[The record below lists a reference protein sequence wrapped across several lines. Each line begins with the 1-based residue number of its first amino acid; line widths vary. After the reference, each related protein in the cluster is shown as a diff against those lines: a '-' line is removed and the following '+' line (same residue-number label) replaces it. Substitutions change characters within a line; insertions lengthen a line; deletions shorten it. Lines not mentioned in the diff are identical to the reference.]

1 MSDTVPTS
9 AITAS
14 LADSGP
20 SFILDLGTAAGAD
33 TGDFH
38 VSGAVQAPSVS
49 GSGSP
54 LLVDFVPWHPAPAL
68 TVAPPT
74 AAGAGASGA
83 LRDIAPAVA
92 GGMNVTFNHLP

>member
-38 VSGAVQAPSVS
+38 VSGLFKLLPS
-49 GSGSP
+49 
-54 LLVDFVPWHPAPAL
+54 
-68 TVAPPT
+68 
-74 AAGAGASGA
+74 AGQVR
-83 LRDIAPAVA
+83 LCW
-92 GGMNVTFNHLP
+92 

>member
-1 MSDTVPTS
+1 MSDTVPAS
-9 AITAS
+9 VITAS

-54 LLVDFVPWHPAPAL
+54 LLVDFVPWQPAPASI
-68 TVAPPT
+68 VAPPT
-74 AAGAGASGA
+74 AAGAGASEA
-83 LRDIAPAVA
+83 FSAVA
-92 GGMNVTFNHLP
+92 GGMHVTFNHLP